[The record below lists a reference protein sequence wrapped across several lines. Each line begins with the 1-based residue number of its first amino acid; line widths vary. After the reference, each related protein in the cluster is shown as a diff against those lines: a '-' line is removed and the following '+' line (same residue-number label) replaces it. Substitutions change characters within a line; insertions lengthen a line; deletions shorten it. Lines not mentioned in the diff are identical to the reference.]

1 MTQPKIQTTLQT
13 LNLVALVVG
22 ISTAIIAIGRRDAHV
37 ERNQIDIAAL
47 NSISS
52 DLIKTSIQ
60 SKMEL
65 QFHDSRLVELFERVE
80 RLER

>member
-1 MTQPKIQTTLQT
+1 
-13 LNLVALVVG
+13 VALVVG

-65 QFHDSRLVELFERVE
+65 QFHDIRLVELFERVE